1 MELQYVN
8 FIAVAVLAAIVG
20 VMLVVVH
27 VSLKKMRCDLAH
39 LREELTLWQK
49 AALGRSSED
58 ISRDSGEVPGAEGY
72 AQISRVVDLPPADEA
87 QMRER
92 LQQGSVASGEAPERY
107 RHVATLMDKGLAAE
121 EIAQVLQI
129 SETEAQQLVKLAE
142 VGRKNS

>member
-1 MELQYVN
+1 MELQHVN

-27 VSLKKMRCDLAH
+27 VSLKKMRRDLAH
-39 LREELTLWQK
+39 LREEVTLWQK
-49 AALGRSSED
+49 AALGRRSEEPLHD
-58 ISRDSGEVPGAEGY
+58 PAEVPGAEGF
-72 AQISRVVDLPPADEA
+72 AQMSRVVDLPPADEA

-92 LQQGSVASGEAPERY
+92 LQQGSATVGEVPERY

-121 EIAQVLQI
+121 EIAQVLQV
-129 SETEAQQLVKLAE
+129 SEAEAQQLVKLAA

>member
-27 VSLKKMRCDLAH
+27 VSLKKMRRDLAH

-58 ISRDSGEVPGAEGY
+58 TSRDSGEVPSAEGY